1 MNNIHKS
8 CKDFGQFDLVVVGG
22 GCTGV
27 CAAVRAARQG
37 LRVAIIEKNNCFGG
51 VATSGLVNVWHT
63 LLDVDGKEQIIGG
76 VTDEVVRTLSKDGYA
91 STGKN
96 PAAAIRFDPNAMKW
110 VLDQLVVENGI
121 RVFFHTFYNTLVMQ
135 EDKITGI
142 VVSNKDGVGIIKA
155 DFFIDATGDG
165 DLCRDAGLPAYRS
178 AAFQPA
184 SPCCFVKGS
193 LRNDIGKLIRA
204 HGAEFGL
211 DDDWGWEGFI
221 PGMEDVHFRAD
232 FHIFGKMC
240 SKAEDLTAA
249 EIEGRKKIY
258 ALQALL
264 RKYDN
269 PDLSVV
275 ALSSHIG
282 IRETVHYETRFKANE
297 KDLLM
302 GKGYADTVMRGTYR
316 VDIHHHDDNGITFK
330 YLTGETVTYYG
341 KSNQP
346 VRGNWRE
353 EAGLTTPYAPY
364 YQIPFDILVQEK
376 ISNLIPVGRMVNAD
390 EGAFGAI
397 RVMVNLNQLGEAAGV
412 AAWLSMQESKPV
424 AQVCG
429 EKVRKVL
436 QDGGSIL

>member
-1 MNNIHKS
+1 MNRIDKL

-37 LRVAIIEKNNCFGG
+37 LRVAIIEKNNCLGG
-51 VATSGLVNVWHT
+51 VATSGLVNIWHT

-76 VTDEVVRTLSKDGYA
+76 VTDEVVRTLSKGGYA

-96 PAAAIRFDPNAMKW
+96 PKDAIRFDPNAMKW
-110 VLDQLVVENGI
+110 GLDRLVVDNGI
-121 RVFFHTFYNTLVMQ
+121 RVFFHTFYNTLLMQ
-135 EDKITGI
+135 DNKITGI
-142 VVSNKDGVGIIKA
+142 VVGNKDGMGIIRA
-155 DFFIDATGDG
+155 DFFVDATGDG

-178 AAFQPA
+178 AAIQPP
-184 SPCCFVKGS
+184 SPGCFLKGTMS
-193 LRNDIGKLIRA
+193 NDIGKLILA

-211 DDDWGWEGFI
+211 DDDWGWDDFI
-221 PGMEDVHFRAD
+221 PGIEDVRFRAD

-240 SKAEDLTAA
+240 SKAEDLTEA
-249 EIEGRKKIY
+249 EIEGRRKIY

-269 PDLSVV
+269 PELSVV

-282 IRETVHYETRFKANE
+282 IRETVHYETRFCANE
-297 KDLLM
+297 QDLLT

-330 YLTGETVTYYG
+330 YLTGATVTHYG
-341 KSNQP
+341 KSNQTI
-346 VRGNWRE
+346 RGNWRE
-353 EAGLTTPYAPY
+353 EAGITTPYARY
-364 YQIPFDILVQEK
+364 YQVPFDIMVQEK
-376 ISNLIPVGRMVNAD
+376 IGNLIPVGRMVNAD

-412 AAWLSMQESKPV
+412 AAWLSLQEGKPV
-424 AQVCG
+424 SGISGIA
-429 EKVRKVL
+429 VRKHL
-436 QDGGSIL
+436 QEGGSIL

>member
-1 MNNIHKS
+1 MEMH
-8 CKDFGQFDLVVVGG
+8 CKDFGRFDLVVVGG

-27 CAAVRAARQG
+27 CAAVRGARQG
-37 LRVAIIEKNNCFGG
+37 LRVAIIEKSNCFGG
-51 VATSGLVNVWHT
+51 VATNGLVNVWHT

-110 VLDQLVVENGI
+110 VLDRLVVENGI
-121 RVFFHTFYNTLVMQ
+121 HVFFHTFYNTLLMQ

-142 VVSNKDGVGIIKA
+142 VVSNKDGMGIIKA
-155 DFFIDATGDG
+155 DFFVDATGDG

-178 AAFQPA
+178 AAIQPP
-184 SPCCFVKGS
+184 SPCCFLKGNM
-193 LRNDIGKLIRA
+193 RNDIGELIRA

-211 DDDWGWEGFI
+211 DDDWGWAGFI
-221 PGMEDVHFRAD
+221 PGIEDVHFWAD

-240 SKAEDLTAA
+240 SKAEELTAA

-269 PDLSVV
+269 PELSVV

-282 IRETVHYETRFKANE
+282 IRETMHYETRFRANE

-302 GKGYADTVMRGTYR
+302 GKGYVDTVMRGTYR

-330 YLTGETVTYYG
+330 YLTGETVTFYG

-364 YQIPFDILVQEK
+364 YQIPFAILVQEK
-376 ISNLIPVGRMVNAD
+376 VCNLIPVGRMVNAD

-412 AAWLSMQESKPV
+412 AAWLSLQEGKTTSEV
-424 AQVCG
+424 SG
-429 EKVRKVL
+429 EAVRNTL
-436 QDGGSIL
+436 QAGGSIL